1 MERHSDIRNGRAASA
16 SRSTTGS
23 LSRGLQLLSVLSDAG
38 ELPLAE
44 IARRAGLSKSSTHRL
59 LQTLIQTGFVTQSE
73 PSSHYRLGLKLL
85 RLASSYVAAS
95 GLDHLVMP
103 LLQELA
109 GRTQETVHMALL
121 DGDVAVYVAK
131 IDSPNAIRMYSRVGR
146 PVPYY
151 CTGLGKAILAYLSAA
166 RAAEILAGEQLHQ
179 HTPNTLTDPAAWR
192 PHLALIRSR
201 GYALDEEEHE
211 LGIRCIAAP
220 LFGRHQR
227 VAGAVSI
234 TALTFRVSPEQLLAW
249 WPPLRDCAQEIGTVL
264 EHHFP

>member
-1 MERHSDIRNGRAASA
+1 MERNSDIRNGRAASI
-16 SRSTTGS
+16 SRSTIGS
-23 LSRGLQLLSVLSDAG
+23 LSRGLQLLSVLADAG

-59 LQTLIQTGFVTQSE
+59 LQTMIQAGFVTQSE

-85 RLASSYVAAS
+85 RLASSYVAES
-95 GLDHLVMP
+95 GLDRLAMP
-103 LLQELA
+103 VLRDLA
-109 GRTQETVHMALL
+109 DRTQETIHMALL
-121 DGDVAVYVAK
+121 DGDAAVYVAK
-131 IDSPNAIRMYSRVGR
+131 IDSPNAIRMYSHVGR

-151 CTGLGKAILAYLSAA
+151 CTGLGKAILAYLPATRS
-166 RAAEILAGEQLHQ
+166 AEILASEHRQP
-179 HTPNTLTDPAAWR
+179 HTPNTLTDLAAWG

-220 LFGRHQR
+220 VFGRDGR
-227 VAGAVSI
+227 VSGAVSI
-234 TALTFRVSPEQLLAW
+234 TALTFRVPPEQLLAW
-249 WPPLRDCAQEIGTVL
+249 WPPLRECAQAISTVL